1 MNLIKQKQ
9 IAELERDVFNSYFGS
24 DVFIRNT
31 VFSIGN
37 VTSGEACFDTNTAT
51 DISTLR
57 IHTNDSLIGNGY
69 SILSEFSQ
77 YDTLILKS
85 PNNNIAKYTINQIS
99 EDVDSDNEGHFI
111 LTLQHSFG
119 YSTQFTS
126 GNYTYYFKKLASED
140 LIEKIEDE
148 KIRALA
154 AEGQLEASI
163 ALLNASTLEKIEN
176 EKIRALAA
184 EGQLEASVALLN
196 ASIQSFKE
204 VYTYNLSQG
213 VSTVIPHNLKTS
225 DIIIQISED
234 GRLVTHEHIIT
245 SITSSTITV
254 QPNVSAEFKIILMK

>member
-37 VTSGEACFDTNTAT
+37 VTSGEACFDSDTAT
-51 DISTLR
+51 DISTLH

-163 ALLNASTLEKIEN
+163 ALLNS
-176 EKIRALAA
+176 
-184 EGQLEASVALLN
+184 
-196 ASIQSFKE
+196 SIQSFKE
-204 VYTYNLSQG
+204 VYTYSLSQG

-245 SITSSTITV
+245 SVTSTTITV

>member
-37 VTSGEACFDTNTAT
+37 VTSGEACFDSNTAT

-140 LIEKIEDE
+140 LIEKIE
-148 KIRALA
+148 
-154 AEGQLEASI
+154 
-163 ALLNASTLEKIEN
+163 N

-184 EGQLEASVALLN
+184 ESQLEASVALLN

-204 VYTYNLSQG
+204 VYTYSLSQG

>member
-37 VTSGEACFDTNTAT
+37 VTSGKACFDSNTAT

-154 AEGQLEASI
+154 AES
-163 ALLNASTLEKIEN
+163 
-176 EKIRALAA
+176 
-184 EGQLEASVALLN
+184 QLEASVALLN

-204 VYTYNLSQG
+204 VYTYSLSQG

>member
-37 VTSGEACFDTNTAT
+37 VTSGEACFDSDTAT

-163 ALLNASTLEKIEN
+163 ALLNS
-176 EKIRALAA
+176 
-184 EGQLEASVALLN
+184 
-196 ASIQSFKE
+196 SIQSFKE
-204 VYTYNLSQG
+204 VYTYSLSQG

-234 GRLVTHEHIIT
+234 GRLVTHEHIVT
-245 SITSSTITV
+245 SITSTTITV

>member
-37 VTSGEACFDTNTAT
+37 VTSGEARFDSDTAT
-51 DISTLR
+51 DISTLH

-163 ALLNASTLEKIEN
+163 ALLNS
-176 EKIRALAA
+176 
-184 EGQLEASVALLN
+184 
-196 ASIQSFKE
+196 SIQSFKE
-204 VYTYNLSQG
+204 VYTYSLSQG

-245 SITSSTITV
+245 SVTSTTITV